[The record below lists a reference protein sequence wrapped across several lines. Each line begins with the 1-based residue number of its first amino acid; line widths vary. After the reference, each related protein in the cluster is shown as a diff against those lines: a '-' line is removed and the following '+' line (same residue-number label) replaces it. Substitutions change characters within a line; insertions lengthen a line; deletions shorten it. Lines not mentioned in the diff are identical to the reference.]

1 MYIHILMFFW
11 QAVQLSIGFNLVF
24 PLLLYLFYP
33 AARNKFKLNKTW
45 NRVTE
50 ADYGII
56 VTAYQQTASLPDVV
70 ASLLKQEYK
79 NFMIYVVADQ
89 CDVSQLVFNHPQV
102 IVLRPEKALKS
113 NTRSHFYAI
122 DRFVR
127 YHPRLTIIDC
137 DNLVHPGY
145 LTEMNSYF
153 TKGYQAVQ
161 GLRAAK
167 NLNTTYACLDA
178 ARDIYY
184 HFYDGKLLFKAGSSA
199 TLSGSGM
206 AFTTELYRFCLENI
220 HISGAGFDKVLQ
232 AEIVNYRLQI
242 AFARKAIVYDE
253 KTMHPDQLVRQRSR
267 WINTWFRYAGFG
279 FKLILRGFGNLSKN
293 QVLFGTVLLRPPL
306 FIFLIL
312 SAFCAIADFWINPS
326 YIWIWLLG
334 FASFILSFFI
344 ALFDSKTDRRIYHAL
359 FSIPKFVFY
368 QVLSLLKMRKADER
382 SVATDHYYPFDIE
395 KVMQNKYDQAGHL
408 E

>member
-1 MYIHILMFFW
+1 MYIRILMFFW
-11 QAVQLSIGFNLVF
+11 QAVQLAIGFNLVF

-79 NFMIYVVADQ
+79 NFIIYVVADQ

-127 YHPRLTIIDC
+127 PHPRLTIIDC

-279 FKLILRGFGNLSKN
+279 FKLMFRGFGNLSKN

-312 SAFCAIADFWINPS
+312 SSFCAIADFWINPS

-368 QVLSLLKMRKADER
+368 QVLSLLKMRKANER
-382 SVATDHYYPFDIE
+382 SVATNHYYPSDIE